1 MNAPASLRPESAP
14 ASEGARLSR
23 AFVHAGIAE
32 FARLS
37 LGAPSAVFEALA
49 ASQGGE
55 DLATLLGTP
64 PQDWRAACIA
74 LAQAAPELHGPL
86 GRLLADL
93 KLQLHEWFAM
103 ALCGENESSYL
114 LNLALAELQ
123 SPGALRPGLHLLS
136 AASAAL
142 FGAPLAPLALP
153 NHRLVRAGVLEIVGE
168 GPMPTR

>member
-1 MNAPASLRPESAP
+1 MSLNKSLSALVLVSLS
-14 ASEGARLSR
+14 AACGEGAESS
-23 AFVHAGIAE
+23 IAT
-32 FARLS
+32 S
-37 LGAPSAVFEALA
+37 
-49 ASQGGE
+49 
-55 DLATLLGTP
+55 
-64 PQDWRAACIA
+64 
-74 LAQAAPELHGPL
+74 APELHGPL

-142 FGAPLAPLALP
+142 KAWPGGWSISSSVA
-153 NHRLVRAGVLEIVGE
+153 
-168 GPMPTR
+168 T